1 MSDNNNNYYSL
12 FRDEPFEELHI
23 PCPKLL
29 EQPEDYPQ
37 LLQHLV
43 SVFRIPLNCY
53 YRRYGLDARTELLTR
68 MIILLDGMPELQPI
82 EHRPE
87 LLNKDAVYTAVA
99 NFLYTELF
107 GERKAG

>member
-1 MSDNNNNYYSL
+1 MSDNNNYYSL

-29 EQPEDYPQ
+29 EKPEDYPQ

-82 EHRPE
+82 DLRPE
-87 LLNKDAVYTAVA
+87 LLDIDTIYEAVSAL
-99 NFLYTELF
+99 LYVELF